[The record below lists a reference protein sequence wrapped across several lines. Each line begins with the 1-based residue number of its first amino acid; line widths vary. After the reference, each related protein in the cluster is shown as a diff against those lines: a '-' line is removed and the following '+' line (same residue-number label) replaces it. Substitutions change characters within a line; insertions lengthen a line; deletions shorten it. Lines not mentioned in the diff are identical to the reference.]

1 MSSPSRISHSG
12 LQGFPGNGPHR
23 STWNTHAWAGS
34 SSMRTEI
41 HAIKNYIYPLPMH
54 VGRLVARTSSSRRCS
69 RRTRR
74 CVRSLPEPWWWLS
87 ARFCH
92 VGAENH
98 SPRRKRNAR
107 TPSAGESAAGTPG
120 MRPHTSS
127 VRVEQKYAPRHHLA
141 AGEPMR
147 HKCGCSRPRTKSDV
161 STFKID
167 CVRRTRQSQCR
178 P

>member
-1 MSSPSRISHSG
+1 MSNPPRITATFE
-12 LQGFPGNGPHR
+12 GFPGKGHLMAFGDTR
-23 STWNTHAWAGS
+23 AWAGS
-34 SSMRTEI
+34 SSMRTES

-54 VGRLVARTSSSRRCS
+54 VGRLVARTPSSRRCS

-74 CVRSLPEPWWWLS
+74 CARLLSEPWWWLP
-87 ARFCH
+87 AHFCH

-161 STFKID
+161 STFKND
-167 CVRRTRQSQCR
+167 CGRRARQSQCR